1 MSMELPD
8 NRKNV
13 PARTPE
19 SERALELLRVWRE
32 RTPVV
37 LKSSS
42 AIRKN
47 GLIEKAGFN
56 PDNIR
61 VIVSPDSAEENV
73 FETASADSRLAEAC
87 AVAKGES
94 SETVPPEAIVFAF
107 DTLVVWYPECAV
119 PAHPENVESWLGA
132 SIRKPKSIVEAKE
145 TTKRLFLGVLTN
157 HANFRAYEKK
167 TGMSEGGHADDRD
180 EYAKQDFASGIHA
193 VTSLDVRFPYSESA
207 ETYRDRIIARP
218 QRLYGLI
225 ADSDMDAERMT
236 PEAVSFRKCGD
247 GRTVDEAL
255 DEIIEQV
262 FKRMEESGV
271 DPLKICGGVAYS
283 DAGVREL
290 LGITE
295 TADVC
300 PDGLKSAVP
309 DRSIY
314 SGYPETLVRNVLNRR
329 AYEIANSVKR

>member
-13 PARTPE
+13 LARTPE
-19 SERALELLRVWRE
+19 SERARELLRVWRE
-32 RTPVV
+32 RTPVI

-61 VIVSPDSAEENV
+61 AMVSPDSVEENV

-107 DTLVVWYPECAV
+107 DTLVVWYPECAD
-119 PAHPENVESWLGA
+119 PAHPENVESWPGA

-167 TGMSEGGHADDRD
+167 TGMSEGGHADDCD

-193 VTSLDVRFPYSESA
+193 VTSLDVRFPNAESSES
-207 ETYRDRIIARP
+207 YRDRIIARP

-225 ADSDMDAERMT
+225 EGMDIDTDRIT
-236 PEAVSFRKCGD
+236 TEAVSSWKCGD
-247 GRTVDEAL
+247 GRSVDEVL
-255 DEIIEQV
+255 DEIIEKV
-262 FKRMEESGV
+262 FEHMEEVGV
-271 DPLKICGGVAYS
+271 NPLKICGGVAYS
-283 DAGVREL
+283 DDGVREL

-295 TADVC
+295 IADVC
-300 PDGLKSAVP
+300 PDGLKSDVP

-314 SGYPETLVRNVLNRR
+314 SGYPETLVNNILNRR
-329 AYEIANSVKR
+329 AFEIANGAKS